1 MKKNAIR
8 WAGSAVVPVL
18 TAAIAALVI
27 TGLSG
32 QTKLRADGG
41 AMIRSDYF
49 PDPVFRKYVST
60 NFDVDPKDGFLSE
73 EELAAVTSIDVRD
86 MGITDLTG
94 IEYFTSLQHLD
105 CRKNEIGQLNLEKNA
120 ELISLNCSENK
131 LEQLDLLGKTKLS
144 TLNCSENNISEL
156 NLKDLQNLRVF
167 YCYSNDLTDLRPL
180 YLTEVRELLC
190 QDNQIKSLDFS
201 KCTKLY
207 ELNCSNNQLSQLDLR
222 ENTEVEKVLCQGNKI
237 KALFVSDLTKLKT
250 LNCSDNWIT
259 YIDLKVS
266 PDLSYLNVSMNRLT
280 SLDVKRYNGLHYL
293 YCHTNSLQNLDLSA
307 CTKLMEVDC
316 SKNYFTSKPA
326 VPDGCVL
333 TYSPQ
338 DTFVSGSVR
347 VDKTHFPD
355 EAFRQYIT
363 LEIDNAPQDGWL
375 SEKEIKAAVVLD
387 CSGKG
392 IGSLEGIDYFS
403 NLQYFDCSSNNL
415 VTLDLKSNK
424 ELFRLNCSKNPEL
437 YGLYISKLEK
447 LEIVYSSDCGISTL
461 NVSMNPNLKT
471 LEANNNI
478 IQELDVSSNLK
489 LKTLAVNDNRLT
501 SLDVSKNTALTDLEC
516 KNNSIPLLDVT
527 QCTGLKILYCE
538 YNYLEKVTGIPKGCT
553 YLSTTPQKTVP
564 PVTGLSGYS
573 LSENE
578 IHLEWDR
585 TVGVDGYEVYMGSY
599 SEGYF
604 SKMATLEGK
613 YKTTHTIENLA
624 RDNDYYFKIRSY
636 LNVGTEIRYS
646 EFSEVLCIT
655 TPVDVNAANFPDA
668 EFLRYAEYM
677 DTKQDGQ
684 LTRDER
690 NAVTKLYIADCDMA
704 DLTGIGFFNQLKE
717 LYCGDNKLTS
727 LDLSKN
733 TELLV
738 LDCKRNTEL
747 QSLDISKNKKLR
759 TLNCSGCSLSSLDLS
774 YNYDLGSL
782 SCSNNQLK
790 ELDLKRNPNL
800 QYLNCCV
807 NYLTSLDLSNNDI
820 LFDMDIWGNQ
830 IETVDIHHIQWLIE
844 NIVAPGETE
853 VQPFETTSWDIFE
866 VTYDCYMVGSEAAHV
881 SYDKTTRLVV
891 KERAKCTVAF
901 DANGG
906 SGSVKA
912 LTVMEGDP
920 ITLPI
925 CGFTAPKGK
934 VFDKWSAGIPGES
947 VIVNADMTIKA
958 IWKEAPVTPKP
969 TGTTPKPTGTTPKP
983 TSVTPKPTIV
993 TPKPTGTTPKPTG
1006 TTPKPTSTTPK
1017 PTSTTPKP
1025 TSATPKPTGTTP
1037 KPTSATPKP
1046 TSATPKPT
1054 GTTPKPTS
1062 ATPKP
1067 MSVTPKPTGTTP
1079 KPTSTTPKPT
1089 GTTPKPTSTT
1099 PKPTSATPKPT
1110 STTPKPTSTTPKP
1123 TGTTPT
1129 PIPEKEPSIADFV
1142 ERLYTIALARESEP
1156 EGKAFWVNE
1165 IESGNRTGGD
1175 CAHFF
1180 LIEAQEFLNRG
1191 LTDEDFVETLYL
1203 TFFDRASEPA
1213 GKKFWVGSLKNGTM
1227 TKENVIN
1234 GFIDS
1239 AEWCNVC
1246 ATYGVKSG
1254 APNAKAEF
1262 ASKNAIRFATRLY
1275 TCCLGR
1281 DPEDGGLKYWS
1292 LALTNLEQ
1300 TGYAAA
1306 EQFFTCEE
1314 FMNLKTTGEEYVKRL
1329 YTTFMGRDPEASEIA
1344 FWTGELT
1351 KGSQTRT
1358 STLEFFGHS
1367 EEFTAICKQYGIDRG

>member
-8 WAGSAVVPVL
+8 WAGMTVVPVL
-18 TAAIAALVI
+18 AAAMAVPMIQVFW
-27 TGLSG
+27 G
-32 QTKLRADGG
+32 QTKVRAAGG
-41 AMIRSDYF
+41 VRIKSDCF
-49 PDPVFRKYVST
+49 PDSIFRKYVSD
-60 NFDVDPKDGFLSE
+60 NYDVNPKDSFLSE

-86 MGITDLTG
+86 MKITDLKG
-94 IEYFTSLQHLD
+94 IEYFTSLQNLD
-105 CRKNEIGQLNLEKNA
+105 CRTNEIAQLNLEKNT
-120 ELISLNCSENK
+120 ELKFLNCSENK
-131 LEQLDLLGKTKLS
+131 IEQLDLEKNTKLS
-144 TLNCSENNISEL
+144 TLDCSNNNLSRLNPPNLPSLRILNCYNNNLTELSMSNMSEL
-156 NLKDLQNLRVF
+156 
-167 YCYSNDLTDLRPL
+167 
-180 YLTEVRELLC
+180 REFSC
-190 QDNQIKSLDFS
+190 HDNQIKSLFLRY
-201 KCTKLY
+201 CTKLY
-207 ELNCSNNQLSQLDLR
+207 ELNCANNQLLQLDLR
-222 ENTEVEKVLCQGNKI
+222 ENAVLEKVFCQGNKI
-237 KALFVSDLTKLKT
+237 ESVYVPNVTKLKT
-250 LNCSDNWIT
+250 LNCADNWID
-259 YIDLKVS
+259 YIDLKES
-266 PDLSYLNVSMNRLT
+266 PDLSYLNLSMNRLL
-280 SLDVKRYNGLHYL
+280 SLDVKKYTNLHYL
-293 YCHTNSLQNLDLSA
+293 YCHTNSLRSLDLSA
-307 CTKLMEVDC
+307 CTELMEMDC
-316 SKNYFTSKPA
+316 SRNYFTSQPT

-338 DTFVSGSVR
+338 NTFVSGSIP

-355 EAFRQYIT
+355 EAFRQFIS
-363 LEIDNAPQDGWL
+363 LEIDNAPLDGWL
-375 SEKEIKAAVVLD
+375 SKKEINAAIVLD

-392 IGSLEGIDYFS
+392 IVSLEGIEYFS

-415 VTLDLKSNK
+415 ITLDLKSNK
-424 ELFRLNCSKNPEL
+424 KLFKLTCRNNPEF
-437 YGLYISKLEK
+437 YGLYISGLEK
-447 LEIVYSSDCGISTL
+447 LEIVYGSKCSIATLDISTT
-461 NVSMNPNLKT
+461 PNLKS
-471 LEANNNI
+471 LEVNDNKLI
-478 IQELDVSSNLK
+478 KLDVSSNLK
-489 LKTLAVNDNRLT
+489 LKTLEVNNNRLT

-516 KNNSIPLLDVT
+516 ANNSIPLLDVT
-527 QCTGLKILYCE
+527 PCTGLKILHCE

-553 YLSTTPQKTVP
+553 YLYTTPQKTVP

-573 LSENE
+573 MSENE
-578 IHLEWDR
+578 IHLEWNR

-604 SKMATLEGK
+604 SKMATLEGI

-655 TPVDVNAANFPDA
+655 TPVDVNATNFPDA

-690 NAVTKLYIADCDMA
+690 NAVTKLDIADCDMA
-704 DLTGIGFFNQLKE
+704 DLTGIGFFSQLKE

-759 TLNCSGCSLSSLDLS
+759 TLDCSGCSLSSLDLS

-820 LFDMDIWGNQ
+820 LFDMDIWGTQ

-853 VQPFETTSWDIFE
+853 VQPIEMTCWDVFGA
-866 VTYDCYMVGSEAAHV
+866 TYDCYMVGAEAAHV
-881 SYDKTTRLVV
+881 SYDKTTRLIL
-891 KERAKCTVAF
+891 KERAKCTVTF

-912 LTVMEGDP
+912 LTVLEGDS
-920 ITLPI
+920 ITLPSN
-925 CGFTAPKGK
+925 GFTAPDGK
-934 VFDKWSAGIPGES
+934 VFDKWSAGNPGDS
-947 VIVNADMTIKA
+947 VVVNADMTIKA
-958 IWKEAPVTPKP
+958 IWKDAPVTPKP
-969 TGTTPKPTGTTPKP
+969 TG
-983 TSVTPKPTIV
+983 V
-993 TPKPTGTTPKPTG
+993 TPKPTGVTPKPTG
-1006 TTPKPTSTTPK
+1006 
-1017 PTSTTPKP
+1017 
-1025 TSATPKPTGTTP
+1025 ATPKPTG
-1037 KPTSATPKP
+1037 
-1046 TSATPKPT
+1046 ATPKPT
-1054 GTTPKPTS
+1054 GATPKPTGAMPKPTG

-1067 MSVTPKPTGTTP
+1067 TGAMPKPTGATPKPTGATPKPTGATPKPTGVTPKPTGA
-1079 KPTSTTPKPT
+1079 TPKPT
-1089 GTTPKPTSTT
+1089 G
-1099 PKPTSATPKPT
+1099 ATPKPT
-1110 STTPKPTSTTPKP
+1110 GAKPKPTGATPKP
-1123 TGTTPT
+1123 TGVTPKPTGATPKPTGATPKPTGVTPKPDDPTPT
-1129 PIPEKEPSIADFV
+1129 PDSEKEPSIADFV

-1191 LTDEDFVETLYL
+1191 LTDEDFVDTLYL

-1213 GKKFWVGSLKNGTM
+1213 GKKFWVDSLKSGKM
-1227 TKENVIN
+1227 TKENVIM

-1239 AEWCNVC
+1239 TEWCNVC

-1262 ASKNAIRFATRLY
+1262 ASKNAIKFATRLY

-1281 DPEDGGLKYWS
+1281 DPEEGGLKYWS

-1306 EQFFTCEE
+1306 EQFFTGEE
-1314 FMNLKTTGEEYVKRL
+1314 FVNLKTTDEEYVKRL
-1329 YTTFMGRDPEASEIA
+1329 YTTFMGREPEESEIV

-1351 KGSQTRT
+1351 KGTQTRT
-1358 STLEFFGHS
+1358 STMQFFGHS
-1367 EEFTAICKQYGIDRG
+1367 EEFTNICKQYGIERG